1 MTTKPGKRGI
11 TLLVG
16 QPSPGNRVVPYTIP
30 RVGCQ
35 VGWRKLLGTFPPHAR
50 PTHFARKNRNNSGND
65 HNPTPLCSHLPMQP
79 RGLDSL
85 VYTTI
90 LLLSA
95 RLCSLWWCSTRPKV
109 STIQQQL
116 HLSKPSKRAHKFL
129 RSCIV
134 YNACGD
140 ENVPETDPAPKA
152 ITPESR
158 VGPITAAVFD
168 RGDRSVSVAVV
179 EYVQTVVFWFHQP
192 AHYCSD
198 DHHQQPRTLPFLRH
212 TIEQQLVASRPISG
226 WSTSTAAVVEAA
238 STCSPRFHLWAV
250 RGSCENSVFSSFL
263 RLVKDSSA
271 STFFVRE
278 CGGRGGGG
286 CGGVP
291 ELS

>member
-1 MTTKPGKRGI
+1 MTTKPGTRGI
-11 TLLVG
+11 TFLVG
-16 QPSPGNRVVPYTIP
+16 LVVPYTIP

-134 YNACGD
+134 YVCGD
-140 ENVPETDPAPKA
+140 ENVPERPSAQRQKLSR
-152 ITPESR
+152 ESR

-168 RGDRSVSVAVV
+168 RGDRSVAVAVV
-179 EYVQTVVFWFHQP
+179 EYARTGQSCFGFISQPIIVQMIITNNHEPCLFCVIQ
-192 AHYCSD
+192 S
-198 DHHQQPRTLPFLRH
+198 
-212 TIEQQLVASRPISG
+212 
-226 WSTSTAAVVEAA
+226 
-238 STCSPRFHLWAV
+238 
-250 RGSCENSVFSSFL
+250 NSS
-263 RLVKDSSA
+263 
-271 STFFVRE
+271 
-278 CGGRGGGG
+278 
-286 CGGVP
+286 
-291 ELS
+291 